1 MRASILTLC
10 LVTTV
15 LTSCTH
21 SDKQARLIGLSE
33 PTIVARLGAPAV
45 QREFPMSDAKSM
57 FRVGLQ
63 THYPLPESGNIRIRE
78 VTWEFGDD
86 RLTCWLHRV
95 HGEWRVI
102 ETTKYT
108 RWTLF

>member
-1 MRASILTLC
+1 MRVYLSIVSLVAF
-10 LVTTV
+10 LVTGCSST
-15 LTSCTH
+15 
-21 SDKQARLIGLSE
+21 QRQNRLVGLSAAA
-33 PTIVARLGAPAV
+33 VNARLGAPAI

-57 FRVGLQ
+57 FRARLQ
-63 THYPLPESGNIRIRE
+63 MHYPLPESDEVRICE
-78 VTWEFGDD
+78 MTWEFGDD